1 MPSFRATPRLV
12 LVGLAFF
19 LSGAA
24 ALAYQVA
31 WQRILALQTGV
42 GLYSIAVIVAAFM
55 AGLGIG
61 SRLGGGLSARVTAP
75 RALALFA
82 LCEIGVAAYG
92 ALSCRLLYDWLY
104 VRGGAVFAEPVRG
117 GLVQLASL
125 AVPTIL
131 MGMSLPLLAR
141 AMVRDVE
148 TASGTLGFLYGINV
162 LGAAVGALV

>member
-55 AGLGIG
+55 AGLGLG
-61 SRLGGGLSARVTAP
+61 SHLGGVLSARVGAS
-75 RALALFA
+75 RALVVFS
-82 LCEIGVAAYG
+82 LCE
-92 ALSCRLLYDWLY
+92 LSIDRKSTRLNSSHLVISY
-104 VRGGAVFAEPVRG
+104 AVFC
-117 GLVQLASL
+117 L
-125 AVPTIL
+125 
-131 MGMSLPLLAR
+131 
-141 AMVRDVE
+141 
-148 TASGTLGFLYGINV
+148 
-162 LGAAVGALV
+162 